1 MARTKERKTH
11 IEKCLE
17 NHAGPV
23 IAASDYI
30 KLYLEQLR
38 DFMPENYTTLG
49 TDGYGRSDSRENLR
63 HFFEV
68 DRYHIA
74 LAALNA
80 LLLEGVVTMAVMNK
94 AIKHYGIN
102 VNKKDPMYH

>member
-1 MARTKERKTH
+1 M
-11 IEKCLE
+11 
-17 NHAGPV
+17 

-38 DFMPENYTTLG
+38 DFMPENYTSLG
-49 TDGYGRSDSRENLR
+49 TDGYGRSDSRKNLR

-80 LLLEGVVTMAVMNK
+80 LRAEGALTATTINK
-94 AIKHYGIN
+94 AIKNYGID